1 MFDLKTINLVI
12 EQLQS
17 EKNISKD
24 KIIEAIEASLA
35 TAYKKEYCRKSQYI
49 KCHFDFNLL
58 RNLLLL
64 FQHL

>member
-12 EQLQS
+12 DQLQE

-35 TAYKKEYCRKSQYI
+35 TAYKKEYCNSMLACI
-49 KCHFDFNLL
+49 KERVDF
-58 RNLLLL
+58 RNPRSI
-64 FQHL
+64 